1 MGAYFYSYLN
11 TAQTI
16 LASYKFEQPFH
27 VHLKTFFKRNK
38 KYGSRDR
45 KLISNLCFGFFR
57 IGDAAVDLEFKDQ
70 IIIGY
75 FLTHDF
81 DNGCLAV
88 FKPEWVDKILL
99 SLNEKL
105 NIVELAY
112 PSFIQEQ
119 LFPDLNNLSDG
130 ISKADLSKHHF
141 TQPDFYLRIRP
152 GKTKMVLQKL
162 QQHKITYKEIS
173 STALRLASG
182 IDLQG
187 VLELDKEVVVQDI
200 SSQNTLNYFPS
211 FSHSS
216 VSIWD
221 ACAGSGGK
229 SILACDAY
237 AGNRLYVSD
246 IREEILEELS
256 RRFKYASVHPQSS
269 FCTDLQH
276 SLSKQV
282 VDAHL
287 TKDGVDLIIAD
298 VPCSGSGTWGRS
310 PEWLKGFDITLIEA
324 YQNRQKSIVSNLP
337 GHLKSGGYL
346 LYITCSVFRQENE
359 DVVDYLLNM
368 SSLKLKKKGVVH
380 HEGGDYLFAALFQ
393 KQD

>member
-16 LASYKFEQPFH
+16 LSSYKFEQPFH

-45 KLISNLCFGFFR
+45 KFISNLCFGFFR
-57 IGDAAVDLEFKDQ
+57 IGDSAVDLEFKDQ

-75 FLTHDF
+75 FLTHVF

-88 FKPEWVDKILL
+88 FKPEWVDKIAL
-99 SLNEKL
+99 SHKDKL
-105 NIVELAY
+105 NVVQITY
-112 PSFIQEQ
+112 PAFNQEQ
-119 LFPDLNNLSDG
+119 LFPDFNNLSDG
-130 ISKADLSKHHF
+130 INRLDLGIHHF
-141 TQPDFYLRIRP
+141 TQPDFFIRIRP
-152 GKTKMVLQKL
+152 GKKRGVIQKL
-162 QQHKITYKEIS
+162 QYHKIVFKEIN
-173 STALRLASG
+173 STTFRMTSG
-182 IDLQG
+182 IDVQNI
-187 VLELDKEVVVQDI
+187 LELDKEVVVQDI
-200 SSQNTLNYFPS
+200 SSQGTVDFFPA
-211 FSHSS
+211 FSHSP

-221 ACAGSGGK
+221 TCAGSGGK
-229 SILACDAY
+229 SIMACDTY
-237 AGNRLYVSD
+237 SGSRLYVSD

-256 RRFKYASVHPQSS
+256 RRFKIASIMPQSS
-269 FCTDLQH
+269 FCIDLQH

-287 TKDGVDLIIAD
+287 PKVGVDLIIAD
-298 VPCSGSGTWGRS
+298 VPCTGSGTWGRS
-310 PEWLKGFDITLIEA
+310 PEWLKGFDVALIEA

-337 GHLKSGGYL
+337 CHLKKEGYL

-359 DVVDYLLNM
+359 EVVDYLLNN
-368 SSLKLKKKGVVH
+368 LNLQLKKKGIVN

-393 KQD
+393 KLD